1 MQKHSMKQQ
10 LLLGIEDS
18 HGKIDRFAKEMLD

>member
-1 MQKHSMKQQ
+1 MKQQ